1 MKLTVALLLTL
12 ALVASTC
19 QAIETNRKA
28 PTLPA
33 EWVKVKKAVN
43 DDTEVIVTLTLRQ
56 QNLDE
61 LKQIASDVSEPT
73 HSKYGQH
80 LTMKQVHA
88 LTKPT
93 EETYQIINTW
103 FDESGAAITNIESL
117 QGGSV
122 LRLTMSAKDVK
133 VLFKT
138 TVSYVQLKGTKEMKI
153 RAGDIT
159 IPSKVA
165 KEISAIFGLHG
176 LPLPKQS
183 KFIALKSGGGGSPAK
198 VTPTVIGKTYN
209 ASDRRGTAGKASRQ
223 AVGEYQGQDALDTDT
238 ASFFKQYVPN
248 AKQGDEKLFKVVGTN
263 DQGSSGVEAA
273 LDVEYI
279 MGVAPGVLTEFWGY
293 QQQDFCGDLQK
304 FSQKILDTEDAPN
317 VFSISYGWQG
327 ELSQL
332 GCQDSEV
339 QAVDVNFQKLAARGV
354 SMIIASGDTGAAW
367 TPGHPEP
374 KDCAKAEP
382 GVSFDGTG
390 KEEITGAS
398 SEQDCCLYASERN
411 YTGWTFDK
419 GFLFF
424 SKCYGFK
431 TVTGQHKN
439 NSKASSGMIKNP
451 GPIPD
456 GQLFPSWP
464 ASSPWVTAVGA
475 TRFIN
480 QDPSQAEQASD
491 QFGSGGGFSK
501 DFDRTN
507 ATWQETHVSGYL
519 KLADKLPPTW
529 AFTASGRATPDVSAL
544 GEGFMVVSGGQSEP
558 VGGTSASTP
567 LFAGLVSLLNDVRV
581 SKGKKPMGFLNP
593 FIYSNPQAFT
603 DVTVG
608 NNAIDRSGFP
618 AKYGFQCTKGWDPV
632 SGMGT
637 PKFGA
642 LLEAAMK

>member
-33 EWVKVKKAVN
+33 EWVKAKKAVN
-43 DDTEVIVTLTLRQ
+43 DDTEVMVTLTLRQ

-61 LKQIASDVSEPT
+61 LRQIASDVSEPT
-73 HSKYGQH
+73 HAKYGQH
-80 LTMKQVHA
+80 LTMKQVHT

-138 TVSYVQLKGTKEMKI
+138 TVTYVQLKGTKEMKI

-327 ELSQL
+327 KLSQL

-367 TPGHPEP
+367 TPG
-374 KDCAKAEP
+374 
-382 GVSFDGTG
+382 
-390 KEEITGAS
+390 
-398 SEQDCCLYASERN
+398 
-411 YTGWTFDK
+411 
-419 GFLFF
+419 FF
-424 SKCYGFK
+424 KK
-431 TVTGQHKN
+431 
-439 NSKASSGMIKNP
+439 
-451 GPIPD
+451 

-507 ATWQETHVSGYL
+507 ATWQEAHVTGYL

-544 GEGFMVVSGGQSEP
+544 GEGFMVVSGGRSEP